1 MSFKNEWTK
10 NLYVTAPNDPDS
22 FFHPRRYSKLKEEVV
37 QTAKE
42 VIVSL
47 SRWEVV
53 EYRENQGRLHVT
65 RTTRLWRFVDDIN
78 LYIVQGGDGMTSLEM
93 TSQSRVGRWD
103 FGQNRRNLK
112 EFLIHLDAK
121 LSPLK

>member
-1 MSFKNEWTK
+1 LLKGWSK
-10 NLYVTAPNDPDS
+10 NLYVTAPTDLDPY
-22 FFHPRRYSKLKEEVV
+22 FHPRRYLKPKEEVV
-37 QTAKE
+37 QAARE
-42 VIVSL
+42 VISSL
-47 SRWEVV
+47 PRWREL

-78 LYIVQGGDGMTSLEM
+78 LYIVQGGDGVTSLDM

-112 EFLIHLDAK
+112 EFFARLDAK
-121 LSPLK
+121 LTLIK